1 MSRRWLRYLI
11 SLAVLLVLPLSGR
24 LMAQDSSE
32 EARAIAIAAAHPRL
46 AAYLA
51 ELTDWRAIAYAPE
64 QMPHVWRVLFQTAQ
78 GDSIAEADV
87 LLAPERV
94 LWLTIDYRY
103 MSQATLRKG
112 REAALRF
119 ALSHADVQA
128 VLGEAI
134 DKYQSHV
141 DYEAWRGAWSV
152 YLWYAGHTVQVVV
165 RFNGAS
171 PLAFEAAELI
181 GITFPEALSVTEWLS
196 VRQAR
201 AITVAAAAGEVAV
214 RLREHSGWRAEAVPE
229 GTPSGAVWRVTF
241 KSADSVIAQ
250 AWVDLLR
257 GNLIRAVLP

>member
-1 MSRRWLRYLI
+1 MPQRWLRSLI
-11 SLAVLLVLPLSGR
+11 SLLALLALPLSGR
-24 LMAQDSSE
+24 LMAQDSE

-51 ELTDWRAIAYAPE
+51 ELPDWRAIAYAPE
-64 QMPHVWRVLFQTAQ
+64 GTANVWRVLFQTAQ

-87 LLAPERV
+87 LLVPERV
-94 LWLTIDYRY
+94 LWLKTDYSH

-119 ALSHADVQA
+119 ALSHADVRA

-134 DKYQSHV
+134 NKYESFTN
-141 DYEAWRGAWSV
+141 YEPWHSAWSV
-152 YLWYAGHTVQVVV
+152 YLWHAGHTVQVLV
-165 RFNGAS
+165 RFNSAN
-171 PLAFEAAELI
+171 PLAFEAAELV

-196 VRQAR
+196 ARQAQ
-201 AITVAAAAGEVAV
+201 AITVAAAAGQVAA
-214 RLREHSGWRAEAVPE
+214 RLREHSGWQAEAVPE

-241 KSADSVIAQ
+241 KADDRVIAQ

-257 GNLIRAVLP
+257 DDLIRAVLP